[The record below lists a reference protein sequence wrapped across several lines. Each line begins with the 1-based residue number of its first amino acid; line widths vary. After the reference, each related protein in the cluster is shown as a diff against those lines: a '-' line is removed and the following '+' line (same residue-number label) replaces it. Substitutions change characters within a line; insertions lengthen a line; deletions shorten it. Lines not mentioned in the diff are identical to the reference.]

1 MSREKFLVDTN
12 SFIEPYN
19 KYYPFD
25 LAENFWK
32 QLKHHIEVGNIV
44 LLDMVKDEITKG
56 KDELSEWISSIN
68 VEEIDHRTPAII
80 SNYSKI
86 LQNIQE
92 DSSYK
97 ETALANWAQETVA
110 DAWLIATAK
119 VNNYTIITF
128 ERKQKMLNSRN
139 SFKNA
144 KIPDV
149 AEDFGVK
156 VADLYYLM
164 RTLEIKL

>member
-97 ETALANWAQETVA
+97 ETALANWSQETVA
-110 DAWLIATAK
+110 DA
-119 VNNYTIITF
+119 
-128 ERKQKMLNSRN
+128 
-139 SFKNA
+139 
-144 KIPDV
+144 
-149 AEDFGVK
+149 
-156 VADLYYLM
+156 YLKH
-164 RTLEIKL
+164 LQHS